1 MSLLWPGEERAGDL
15 FSEATY
21 LAAMVRVEEAWLAAV
36 AAAGIAPEEAGTP
49 LAGLVSADDVPA
61 LAEGAEAGGNP
72 VIGLVKLLRGR
83 LDGEAARWLHKGLT
97 SQDVVD
103 TALVLCL
110 AEVLDRVDDELAAQA
125 ASLVGL
131 ARDHRATVMSGRT
144 LTQHAVP
151 ITFGL
156 KAATWLSGLSDAAE
170 ALRRTRTSLPA
181 QIGGAAG
188 TLAAVVGLAR
198 LRGLGDPV
206 AAAQGAATTTA
217 ATLGLTPRA
226 PWHTNRAPLTAAA
239 DALITAA
246 DAWGRIA
253 TDITLL
259 TRPEMGELAEPA
271 GAGRG
276 GSSTMPHK
284 SNPVLSVLIRRH
296 ALAAPP
302 LASTLHTAAATY
314 LDERP
319 DGAWHVEW
327 ETLATLG
334 RRSVVAASQATEL
347 LGGLRVDTARM
358 RATAEAAGADLL
370 AEQRSLTGFVGG
382 EILAGTE
389 AAAGLDD
396 YLGAADALIDS
407 TLARAHEI
415 WKTELRK
422 DGS

>member
-15 FSEATY
+15 FSEAAY
-21 LAAMVRVEEAWLAAV
+21 LAAMVRVEEAWLAAT
-36 AAAGIAPEEAGTP
+36 ASSGIAPEEAGTP
-49 LAGLVSADDVPA
+49 LAGLVSPDDVPA

-110 AEVLDRVDDELAAQA
+110 ADVLDRVEGELAAQA

-131 ARDHRATVMSGRT
+131 AREHRATVMSGRT

-198 LRGLGDPV
+198 LRGLSDPV
-206 AAAQGAATTTA
+206 AAAQEAATTTA
-217 ATLGLTPRA
+217 TTLGLTPRV

-239 DALITAA
+239 DALVTAA
-246 DAWGRIA
+246 DTWGRIA
-253 TDITLL
+253 TDVTLL
-259 TRPEMGELAEPA
+259 TRPEIGELAEPA
-271 GAGRG
+271 GEGRG

-284 SNPVLSVLIRRH
+284 SNPVLSVLVRRH

-302 LASTLHTAAATY
+302 LAATLHTAAATY
-314 LDERP
+314 VDERP

-327 ETLATLG
+327 ETLQTLA
-334 RRSVVAASQATEL
+334 RRSAVAASQTTEL
-347 LGGLRVDTARM
+347 LAGLRVDTARM

-389 AAAGLDD
+389 AAAGLDANSLESS
-396 YLGAADALIDS
+396 LGAADALID
-407 TLARAHEI
+407 TTVARAHEI
-415 WKTELRK
+415 WKDL
-422 DGS
+422 S

>member
-15 FSEATY
+15 FSEAAY

-36 AAAGIAPEEAGTP
+36 ASSGIAPEEARTP

-110 AEVLDRVDDELAAQA
+110 ADVLDRVENELAAQA
-125 ASLVGL
+125 ASLAGL

-206 AAAQGAATTTA
+206 SAAQDAAHTAAT
-217 ATLGLTPRA
+217 TLGLTPRT

-239 DALITAA
+239 DALVTVA
-246 DAWGRIA
+246 DTWGRIA

-259 TRPEMGELAEPA
+259 ARPEIGELAEPA
-271 GAGRG
+271 GEGRG

-302 LASTLHTAAATY
+302 LAATLHTAAATY
-314 LDERP
+314 VDERP

-327 ETLATLG
+327 ETLQTLA
-334 RRSVVAASQATEL
+334 RRSAVAASQTTEL
-347 LGGLRVDTARM
+347 LAGLRVDAARM

-396 YLGAADALIDS
+396 YLGATDALIDS

-415 WKTELRK
+415 WKDL
-422 DGS
+422 

>member
-15 FSEATY
+15 FSEAAY
-21 LAAMVRVEEAWLAAV
+21 LAAMVRVEEAWLAAT
-36 AAAGIAPEEAGTP
+36 ASSGIAPEEARTP
-49 LAGLVSADDVPA
+49 LAGLVASDDVPG

-110 AEVLDRVDDELAAQA
+110 RDVLDRVEDELAAQA

-131 ARDHRATVMSGRT
+131 AREHRATVMSGRT

-151 ITFGL
+151 VTFGL
-156 KAATWLSGLSDAAE
+156 KAATWLAGLADAAE
-170 ALRRTRTSLPA
+170 ALRRARTSLPA

-198 LRGLGDPV
+198 LRGLADPV
-206 AAAQGAATTTA
+206 GAAQIAADATA
-217 ATLGLTPRA
+217 TALGLTPRV
-226 PWHTNRAPLTAAA
+226 PWHTTRAPLTAAG
-239 DALITAA
+239 DALVTAA

-259 TRPEMGELAEPA
+259 TRPEIGELAEPA
-271 GAGRG
+271 GEGRG

-284 SNPVLSVLIRRH
+284 SNPVLSVLVRRH

-302 LASTLHTAAATY
+302 LAATLHTAAASY
-314 LDERP
+314 VDERP

-327 ETLATLG
+327 ETLQTLA
-334 RRSVVAASQATEL
+334 RRSVVAGSQTTEL
-347 LGGLRVDTARM
+347 LAGLRVDAARM

-382 EILAGTE
+382 EILAGSE

-396 YLGAADALIDS
+396 YLGATDALIDS
-407 TLARAHEI
+407 AVARAHEL
-415 WKTELRK
+415 WKDL
-422 DGS
+422 